1 MFAAFGAGVADVVL
15 VTVFTFFLVL
25 ERHAALDLFY
35 RAVGE
40 KAATYFKAKERPI
53 ISTLSSWIRGQM
65 LLGIAIFSLTLFGLY
80 VLEWIFGI
88 RLESRFALAL
98 IAGIMEFIPYIGP
111 LIALL
116 PALALA
122 LGMGPEAVLVVLV
135 LYLAIQQV
143 ENNVLVPWL
152 MSKSLDLSPFYVLVM
167 TTVGA
172 TLGGVVGILI
182 ALPVA
187 GMLRIFADDLLVRPP
202 ASESKPEGRRPKRS

>member
-1 MFAAFGAGVADVVL
+1 MADVAL

-25 ERHAALDLFY
+25 ERHAVLEFFY
-35 RAVGE
+35 RAVGQR
-40 KAATYFKAKERPI
+40 AAAYFKTKERSI
-53 ISTLSSWIRGQM
+53 VLTLSSWIRGQM
-65 LLGIAIFSLTLFGLY
+65 LLGISIFSLTLFGLY
-80 VLEWIFGI
+80 VLEWAFGI

-122 LGMGPEAVLVVLV
+122 LGMGPESVIAVLV
-135 LYLAIQQV
+135 LYLLIQQA

-182 ALPVA
+182 ALPAA
-187 GMLRIFADDLLVRPP
+187 GILRIFSDDFLVRKDF
-202 ASESKPEGRRPKRS
+202 AEKSEAEKSSKPPSRTRSKTV